1 MHHDLSPLFLLPS
14 SSILGI
20 RAVEP
25 PEPEITEEVEPGVK
39 VFSSSAGAQWGPRQA
54 QVGPEEDRDH
64 LHHPQDDVGETDAS
78 RPPWKLSL
86 EVQNGPEEDRDHLHH
101 S

>member
-1 MHHDLSPLFLLPS
+1 
-14 SSILGI
+14 
-20 RAVEP
+20 
-25 PEPEITEEVEPGVK
+25 
-39 VFSSSAGAQWGPRQA
+39 PRQA

-64 LHHPQDDVGETDAS
+64 LHHPQDDVGEADAS

-101 S
+101 